1 MENRAHALAAGLFT
15 LMLGAALA
23 AVALWFSKED
33 LKLIPYSMSTASSVT
48 GLKVEAPVRYRGVD
62 VGKVEE
68 IAIDAGNRGRV
79 QIRIGVREGT
89 PITTSTYAQLGY
101 QGITGLAYVLLGD
114 DGKAAE
120 PLRTAIDK
128 IAAIPMK
135 PSLMDDSEVLVGSV
149 IEIADRLKRLLDDE
163 NQGRVRRTL
172 AGLEELAQRAS
183 LATKKLEPSLE
194 AMPGLISEAKNMA
207 SEAKNMASEA
217 KNMAADARG
226 SLRKAD
232 QLIGSVNA
240 LALKLDQRVD
250 TITRAAVRIEEVGV
264 TAQAVG
270 EETMPRVNVLIDDLS
285 REANALGRVID
296 TVGEH
301 PQSFVFGR
309 PPAKPGPGEPGF
321 RAER

>member
-33 LKLIPYSMSTASSVT
+33 LKLIPYSMSTTSSVT

-62 VGKVEE
+62 VGKVDE
-68 IAIDAGNRGRV
+68 IAIDARNRGRV

-89 PITTSTYAQLGY
+89 PITMSTYAQLGY
-101 QGITGLAYVLLGD
+101 QGITGLAYVALGD
-114 DGKAAE
+114 DGKSAE
-120 PLRTAIDK
+120 PLRTGMDE
-128 IAAIPMK
+128 IAVIPMK

-172 AGLEELAQRAS
+172 AGLEEVTQRVS

-207 SEAKNMASEA
+207 SEAKNMA
-217 KNMAADARG
+217 ADARG
-226 SLRKAD
+226 SLRKAGE
-232 QLIGSVNA
+232 LIGSVNA

-250 TITRAAVRIEEVGV
+250 TITQAAVRVEEVGV

-285 REANALGRVID
+285 RDANALGRVIN
-296 TVGEH
+296 TVGDH

>member
-1 MENRAHALAAGLFT
+1 
-15 LMLGAALA
+15 
-23 AVALWFSKED
+23 
-33 LKLIPYSMSTASSVT
+33 MSTTSSVS

-68 IAIDAGNRGRV
+68 IAIDARNRGRV

-89 PITTSTYAQLGY
+89 PVTTSTYAQLGY

-114 DGKAAE
+114 DGKSAE
-120 PLRTAIDK
+120 PLRTAMDR
-128 IAAIPMK
+128 IALIPMK

-163 NQGRVRRTL
+163 NQARVRRTL
-172 AGLEELAQRAS
+172 AGLEELTQRAS

-207 SEAKNMASEA
+207 SEAKNMAAE
-217 KNMAADARG
+217 ARG
-226 SLRKAD
+226 SLRNAGE
-232 QLIGSVNA
+232 LMGSVNA

-250 TITRAAVRIEEVGV
+250 TITQALVRVEEVGV
-264 TAQAVG
+264 AAQAVG
-270 EETMPRVNVLIDDLS
+270 EETMPRMNGLIDDLS
-285 REANALGRVID
+285 RETNALGRVIN
-296 TVGEH
+296 TVDDH

-321 RAER
+321 RGER